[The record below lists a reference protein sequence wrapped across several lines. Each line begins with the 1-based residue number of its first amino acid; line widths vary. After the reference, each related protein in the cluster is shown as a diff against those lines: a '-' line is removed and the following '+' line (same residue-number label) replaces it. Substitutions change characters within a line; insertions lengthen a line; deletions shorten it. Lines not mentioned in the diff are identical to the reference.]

1 MLTPSLACGKDQS
14 PGISTHPAHG
24 PLTRLC
30 FPGGAKEQM
39 PESSSREHTFPL
51 DRAVKGA
58 AAKVLSLNLSH
69 PEAGRQ
75 APQGDTEYPGPP
87 HPCAAPGAR
96 RSSPVC
102 RSHPRGTGSTHP
114 CKYHELPER
123 KKSTPFGGAQRAY
136 SCPSMLQIALLYGE
150 QMLLSIQKELLQIW
164 ALFLPLPP
172 ITGSGQCCAAC
183 QRKKKK

>member
-123 KKSTPFGGAQRAY
+123 KKSNNP
-136 SCPSMLQIALLYGE
+136 
-150 QMLLSIQKELLQIW
+150 IW
-164 ALFLPLPP
+164 GSPKGLFLPQHAADRPALRR
-172 ITGSGQCCAAC
+172 TDAAQHSKGAASDLGSFSPSSSYYGVRSVLCSLSA
-183 QRKKKK
+183 